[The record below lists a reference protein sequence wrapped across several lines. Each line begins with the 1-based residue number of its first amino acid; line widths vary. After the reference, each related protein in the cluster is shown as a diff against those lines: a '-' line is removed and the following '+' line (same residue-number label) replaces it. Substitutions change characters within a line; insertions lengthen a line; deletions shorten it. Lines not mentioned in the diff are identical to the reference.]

1 MALDCR
7 RLEAAALVAALP
19 DIAALRISV
28 FRDWPYLYDGDHA
41 YEESYLARYAEVR
54 EAVVIGAFDGPRL
67 VGAST
72 GMPLVAHADDFA
84 AAFSATDFTLK
95 DVFYCAESVLL
106 PDYRG
111 QASGMPS
118 LISERTQ
125 PDLLDTRFLLSAPSS
140 DQTSIPQSRKHIDR
154 WTGSGA
160 RVATDPWRMLLLL
173 SPGRISATQKRHTRS
188 CSSGRAFCRL
198 GSSAPTQVFGR
209 FGKSRPG
216 IPKTLVRRRVGEFH
230 ILQTFRFLKEP
241 SGLFLLFLRKRQV
254 CCSLNTATPGI
265 ARHTPV
271 VCTARAANRPIR
283 ELRRAIQRHRLNTV
297 KRRRGWIGRISTGRQ
312 SKRQR
317 NGKRRP
323 AQGLGT
329 RCCYP

>member
-111 QASGMPS
+111 QGVGHAFFDQREDAARSFGYSISAFCAVIRPDIHPS
-118 LISERTQ
+118 KPETYR
-125 PDLLDTRFLLSAPSS
+125 PLDGFWR
-140 DQTSIPQSRKHIDR
+140 
-154 WTGSGA
+154 A
-160 RVATDPWRMLLLL
+160 RGYRPLADVVATFAWKDLGDAEETYKELQFWSRLL
-173 SPGRISATQKRHTRS
+173 
-188 CSSGRAFCRL
+188 
-198 GSSAPTQVFGR
+198 
-209 FGKSRPG
+209 
-216 IPKTLVRRRVGEFH
+216 
-230 ILQTFRFLKEP
+230 
-241 SGLFLLFLRKRQV
+241 
-254 CCSLNTATPGI
+254 
-265 ARHTPV
+265 
-271 VCTARAANRPIR
+271 
-283 ELRRAIQRHRLNTV
+283 
-297 KRRRGWIGRISTGRQ
+297 
-312 SKRQR
+312 
-317 NGKRRP
+317 
-323 AQGLGT
+323 
-329 RCCYP
+329 